1 MLPRMTLTL
10 PDDPALRSIP
20 SAELQLDLACG
31 LYASGRVSR
40 NVAARIAGVDRA
52 TFDESLFVRNIPT
65 YTSEMLAEDM
75 ENMRELS
82 AE

>member
-1 MLPRMTLTL
+1 MTLTL
-10 PDDPALRSIP
+10 PDDPALESIP
-20 SAELQLDLACG
+20 ETELQLDLACG

-52 TFDESLFVRNIPT
+52 TFDESLFVRNIAT
-65 YTSEMLAEDM
+65 FTSAMLAEDM
-75 ENMRELS
+75 EAMRSLS